1 MEVDGIRRGEL
12 LAAASA
18 IALLLIMLL
27 FDWYGVEHRG
37 FGVGGHHG
45 RGGDAFES
53 FSFIDLFL
61 LGTAVFAIVVA
72 ALSANDPRANTP
84 VALSAITTLLGG
96 LSVLLILFRII
107 DTPHGLDRRLGV
119 WLGLIA
125 AFGILYGAWRAIQ
138 EQKPDENP
146 DGEVGKPRDR
156 GSANASSA

>member
-12 LAAASA
+12 IAAASA
-18 IALLLIMLL
+18 IGLLLIMLL
-27 FDWYGVEHRG
+27 FDWYAVQHRG
-37 FGVGGHHG
+37 FGLGGHH
-45 RGGDAFES
+45 RLGGDAFES
-53 FSFIDLFL
+53 FTFIDLFL

-107 DTPHGLDRRLGV
+107 DTPHGLDRSLGV

-125 AFGILYGAWRAIQ
+125 ALGIFYGGWRAIQ
-138 EQKPDENP
+138 EQKPKEKP
-146 DGEVGKPRDR
+146 AGKIGKSRDR
-156 GSANASSA
+156 GSASAPNA

>member
-12 LAAASA
+12 IAAASA
-18 IALLLIMLL
+18 IALLLVMLL
-27 FDWYGVEHRG
+27 FNWYGVEHRG
-37 FGVGGHHG
+37 FSVGAHHG

-125 AFGILYGAWRAIQ
+125 ALGIVYGGWRAIQ
-138 EQKPDENP
+138 EQKPKAKP
-146 DGEVGKPRDR
+146 DGRIGESRDR
-156 GSANASSA
+156 GSASASNA